1 MYRNKDSVVSCVDQF
16 SHRYHPKAVY
26 MHLTNSGILMKKARP
41 TGIRIPKVNPRMPP
55 IGGLL
60 DD

>member
-1 MYRNKDSVVSCVDQF
+1 
-16 SHRYHPKAVY
+16 

-55 IGGLL
+55 LGGLL